1 MKQIQS
7 VLKRFQ
13 SLVGHFQNCLRWN
26 EIHSIR
32 QFHNLGNNFN
42 WLMDEDTDKKKCVK
56 ISAKEVVL
64 ISLILIVVALL
75 FIAIVS

>member
-1 MKQIQS
+1 
-7 VLKRFQ
+7 
-13 SLVGHFQNCLRWN
+13 
-26 EIHSIR
+26 
-32 QFHNLGNNFN
+32 
-42 WLMDEDTDKKKCVK
+42 MDEDTDKKKCVK